1 MIVIIAALLG
11 AIVGAFTAKRR
22 KGNTLDI
29 LQYAAG
35 YAMAFVVV
43 GMIATVVL
51 HRLAV

>member
-11 AIVGAFTAKRR
+11 AIVGAFTAKGR
-22 KGNTLDI
+22 KGNTFDI
-29 LQYAAG
+29 LRYAAG